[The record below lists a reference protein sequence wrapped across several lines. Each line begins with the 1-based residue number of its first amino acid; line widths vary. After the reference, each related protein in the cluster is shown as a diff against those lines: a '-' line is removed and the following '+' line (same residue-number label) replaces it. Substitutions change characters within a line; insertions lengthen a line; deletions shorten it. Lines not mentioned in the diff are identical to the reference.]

1 VLIFL
6 IKMHNSFLMDLLK
19 GAYFEINSYLYKIVL
34 IVLVNNL
41 GIDDIA
47 SIIH

>member
-1 VLIFL
+1 
-6 IKMHNSFLMDLLK
+6 MHNNFLMDFLK
-19 GAYFEINSYLYKIVL
+19 GAYFERNSYLYKIFL
-34 IVLVNNL
+34 IVFIENL